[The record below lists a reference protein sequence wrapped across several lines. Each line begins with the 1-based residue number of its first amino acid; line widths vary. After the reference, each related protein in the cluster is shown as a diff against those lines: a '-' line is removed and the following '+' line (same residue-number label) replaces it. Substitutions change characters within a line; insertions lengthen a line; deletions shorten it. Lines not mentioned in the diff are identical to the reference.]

1 MVNNGYIVSS
11 NRKIRQYLTRLTL
24 RWKIAF
30 AMLSAFVIILPTVW
44 MSLFYFGSLMEGLTL
59 ITDRDVRIEREASQL
74 LVIMEDIRRTERN
87 YRVFGSEDDRGMV
100 ETLIARA
107 DSLILAL
114 RPITYPEDSDQ
125 VNQLDSSLEMYRTT
139 FNALVEN
146 ITGNPLG
153 NGIQETRLSK
163 RISNFQETYR
173 GFLWRLDMAA
183 PAERD
188 SIITRSTMAL
198 DMLSLDL
205 LSRAGEGGQSEY
217 SQSNME
223 TARLAFI
230 EAAERLS
237 DAGWNMMRLHQ
248 LEIVQAQARAQ
259 RNIITVIIVT
269 GILSIIMV
277 LVLPEYIVRPITSLT
292 KVLNKVGEG
301 DFKSYARINS
311 RDEIGDLAAGYNEML
326 DRMRR
331 YDELKTQ
338 KIASQRRAFDRLLEN
353 LRVPACIVN
362 RDMIATFYNTPFAAM
377 FGSDI
382 PQRPPEGGFDLRQN
396 PTTSGFA
403 DELKRRV
410 GESVTTFT
418 ITVPSAGNG
427 GGVLRGRVVRNTL
440 MQLDTVVLVGE
451 EPAETG

>member
-1 MVNNGYIVSS
+1 MNSGYILSS
-11 NRKIRQYLTRLTL
+11 NRKIRQFLTRLTL

-44 MSLFYFGSLMEGLTL
+44 MSLFYFGSLIEGLTL
-59 ITDRDVRIEREASQL
+59 ITDRDVRIGREASQL
-74 LVIMEDIRRTERN
+74 LAIMQDIHRTERN
-87 YRVFGSEDDRGMV
+87 YRVFGSEDDRRMV
-100 ETLIARA
+100 ETMIARA
-107 DSLILAL
+107 DTLIRTL
-114 RPITYPEDSDQ
+114 RPIAYPGDRDQ
-125 VNQLDSSLEMYRTT
+125 VDQLESSLDIYRNT
-139 FNALVEN
+139 FSSLVEN
-146 ITGNPLG
+146 IRENPLG
-153 NGIQETRLSK
+153 NGIQQSRISK

-173 GFLWRLDMAA
+173 GFLVQLDKAA

-188 SIITRSTMAL
+188 SILAMSTRDL

-205 LSRAGEGGQSEY
+205 LSRAGEGEQPEY
-217 SQSNME
+217 IQSNME

-230 EAAERLS
+230 EAAQRLS
-237 DAGWNMMRLHQ
+237 DAGWDMMRLHR

-259 RNIITVIIVT
+259 RNIISVIIVT

-277 LVLPEYIVRPITSLT
+277 LVLPEYIVRPITLLT

-301 DFKSYARINS
+301 DFKSYARIHS
-311 RDEIGDLAAGYNEML
+311 RDEIGDLAASYNEML

-362 RDMIATFYNTPFAAM
+362 RDMIATFYNAPFAAM
-377 FGSDI
+377 FGPGT

-396 PTTSGFA
+396 STTSGFA

-418 ITVPSAGNG
+418 ITVPSTGNR